1 MTHGNDTATTLG
13 PRNAGA
19 MIERMLQPW
28 HQALADPAS
37 AQERLLRQLLIGY
50 ARTGDGQAHGAD
62 QVQTLADYRSAF
74 PVRNYEDYKP
84 LIRRVMAGEESLLLF
99 EAAIGWAITRGTTAG
114 EQKFIPMTPT
124 DLQMRVQAGR
134 AMLEYAFSSQ
144 RVDLFAGVNLNLN
157 FPSVVGQVRIGD
169 RDLTYGY
176 SSGIYVKH
184 VSAQTPIR
192 SLPTQDEIDILGG
205 GNTIKDWEARFELAF
220 QRCREENVT
229 LVGGVAPTA
238 LLFGRYLK
246 RKHEIFPKDLWRTQI
261 MTLGSIPAINT
272 RFAPALQAMYGP
284 VAIREIYGATEG
296 MFGQQKDERRAW
308 VPNYDLFL
316 FEVIARS
323 GVKLLHELQP
333 GETGSLV
340 VSTPILAR
348 YKIGDLLRAYTPPYF
363 RCIGRDQWFTPMHH
377 AWGEFWTFNLDQL

>member
-1 MTHGNDTATTLG
+1 MAAAPD
-13 PRNAGA
+13 PRNAA
-19 MIERMLQPW
+19 EMVKRMLRPW
-28 HQALADPAS
+28 HQALANPAS
-37 AQERLLRQLLIGY
+37 AQETVLHQLLVDY
-50 ARTGDGQAHGAD
+50 ARTGDGHAHGAD

-74 PVRNYEDYKP
+74 PVRSYQDYKP
-84 LIRRVMAGEESLLLF
+84 LIRRVMAGEESLLLV

-124 DLQMRVQAGR
+124 DLRMRVQAGR
-134 AMLEYAFSSQ
+134 AMLEYVSSSQ
-144 RVDLFAGVNLNLN
+144 RFDLFTGVNLNLN
-157 FPSVVGQVRIGD
+157 FPSVVGHVKVGD
-169 RDLTYGY
+169 RDLAYGY

-238 LLFGRYLK
+238 ILFGRYLK
-246 RKHEIFPKDLWRTQI
+246 RKHGVYPKDLWRTQI

-272 RFAPALQAMYGP
+272 RFAPALRAMYGP
-284 VAIREIYGATEG
+284 VTIREIYGATEG

-316 FEVIARS
+316 FEVITRS
-323 GVKLLHELQP
+323 GVKLLHELQA
-333 GETGSLV
+333 GETGSLLI
-340 VSTPILAR
+340 STPILAR
-348 YKIGDLLRAYTPPYF
+348 YKIGDLLRAYAPPYF
-363 RCIGRDQWFTPMHH
+363 RCIGRDRWFTPLNH
-377 AWGEFWTFNLDQL
+377 AWGEFLTFNLDQL

>member
-1 MTHGNDTATTLG
+1 MAVAPD
-13 PRNAGA
+13 PRNAA
-19 MIERMLQPW
+19 EMVKRMLHPW
-28 HQALADPAS
+28 HQALADPVA
-37 AQERLLRQLLIGY
+37 AQETVLHQLLVGY
-50 ARTGDGQAHGAD
+50 ARTGDGNAHGAG
-62 QVQTLADYRSAF
+62 QVRTLTDYRRAF

-84 LIRRVMAGEESLLLF
+84 LIRRVMAGEESLLLV

-134 AMLEYAFSSQ
+134 AMLEYASSSQ
-144 RVDLFAGVNLNLN
+144 RFDLFTGVNLNLN
-157 FPSVVGQVRIGD
+157 FPSVVGHVKAGD

-192 SLPTQDEIDILGG
+192 SSPTQDEIDSLGG

-238 LLFGRYLK
+238 ILFGRYLK
-246 RKHEIFPKDLWRTQI
+246 RKHGVYPKDLWRTQI

-272 RFAPALQAMYGP
+272 RFAPQCTDRWPSGRSTGLRKECSASRKMN
-284 VAIREIYGATEG
+284 EG
-296 MFGQQKDERRAW
+296 LGCRITICSYSK
-308 VPNYDLFL
+308 
-316 FEVIARS
+316 S
-323 GVKLLHELQP
+323 
-333 GETGSLV
+333 
-340 VSTPILAR
+340 
-348 YKIGDLLRAYTPPYF
+348 
-363 RCIGRDQWFTPMHH
+363 
-377 AWGEFWTFNLDQL
+377 